1 MTALTAASQS
11 WSRRALPAVQT
22 GLTGS
27 NVRVGPLDAVPCSTA
42 NVCEAAARAA
52 ARRYVSRAR
61 GARDARDDLDARTAR
76 APMHR
81 ATAFDARFAGI
92 PHLSESKHSRTS
104 IRPARRRASHATA
117 VAGWIASANP
127 SGSPLARR
135 RAGTAGL
142 QRRSGTILALRAE
155 AEAASDSEL
164 SEAAP
169 KHGSLGQPAGGH
181 DMQRALRHGDALAHV
196 IGIVQ
201 VVQIAGAVHATAN
214 VLVLRPPAG
223 TLFDNR
229 IHACRSTAAEC
240 PRVAAA
246 KLAPATGSASALP
259 RRCVSRGATLAAPR
273 TVLTRGRVLADRAGD
288 AAASADARRISTMPC
303 RSRSTCGQCGQ
314 CDAHRAARAS
324 PVANTS
330 ASTCE
335 RRRARDVRDVDG
347 TAACRVVADAFQA
360 ATSGRARRVEHAPR
374 GGTRKRHHRNEER
387 RRCRRQAG

>member
-1 MTALTAASQS
+1 
-11 WSRRALPAVQT
+11 
-22 GLTGS
+22 
-27 NVRVGPLDAVPCSTA
+27 
-42 NVCEAAARAA
+42 
-52 ARRYVSRAR
+52 
-61 GARDARDDLDARTAR
+61 
-76 APMHR
+76 MHR
-81 ATAFDARFAGI
+81 VPALDARFAGI
-92 PHLSESKHSRTS
+92 PHLSESEHSRTS

-229 IHACRSTAAEC
+229 IHACRSTAAKC

-259 RRCVSRGATLAAPR
+259 RRGVSRGATPAAPR
-273 TVLTRGRVLADRAGD
+273 TALTRGRVLADRVGD
-288 AAASADARRISTMPC
+288 AAASADARRISTMPG
-303 RSRSTCGQCGQ
+303 RSRSTCGQCGQCGQ

-374 GGTRKRHHRNEER
+374 GGTRKRHHRNEDR
-387 RRCRRQAG
+387 RRCRRKAG